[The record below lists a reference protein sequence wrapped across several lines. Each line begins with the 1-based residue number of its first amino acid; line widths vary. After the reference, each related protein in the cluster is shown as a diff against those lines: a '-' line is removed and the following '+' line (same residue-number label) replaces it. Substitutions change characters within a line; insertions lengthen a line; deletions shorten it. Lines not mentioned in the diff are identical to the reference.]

1 MEDDSEIT
9 RFFPSEKAPPPEAPP
24 RENTEQDN
32 DHKMR
37 KILGQAIAVRG
48 EEGSEQDGETLAEP
62 SYEAF
67 RSVKDLTETA
77 QALYKAAGKLSGLF
91 HIVSRADRWS
101 RSHIRPVA

>member
-1 MEDDSEIT
+1 
-9 RFFPSEKAPPPEAPP
+9 
-24 RENTEQDN
+24 
-32 DHKMR
+32 MR
-37 KILGQAIAVRG
+37 KILGQAITVRG
-48 EEGSEQDGETLAEP
+48 EEGSEQDGKTLAEP